1 MKIKTVKDYV
11 DQVHQKFPELQK
23 EEINK
28 ILEEHLIFIRE
39 FSLLIKKKSK
49 EENIKTYSEI
59 ILKNV
64 KDLGDKLE

>member
-1 MKIKTVKDYV
+1 MKNNLEKKN
-11 DQVHQKFPELQK
+11 EK
-23 EEINK
+23 EEVSR

>member
-1 MKIKTVKDYV
+1 MS
-11 DQVHQKFPELQK
+11 
-23 EEINK
+23 K